1 MIQIIPPVNRNYW
14 INQRAL
20 TFSENDLEN
29 PSRVAVSLVSGTVI
43 MVYVPGVIDYDQ
55 SGEYRKWILKGYST
69 KLISND
75 FHYVYA
81 RLSREANDALIVF
94 SVNDYNIDGSI
105 SGTSGASNDY
115 WYIKIGEL
123 TSTDGTSNRS
133 LTYDSGLLG
142 TKKADME
149 ADSKL
154 EEMFELSKTSSPWMI
169 IVKEMFYEF
178 TVKNP
183 VTLLSGFVLGDKQV
197 SGIKRSIDD
206 DNSVPIDDNSITTTK
221 YLDDR
226 IESLNK
232 RFIRKDQD
240 DETNYHLSMN
250 NGAKVK
256 KSFRIGDFV
265 TGIRG
270 AYSDEQ
276 GNMEAESL
284 VLRSHLSVPEIRFN
298 RMTYFEGYNLIS
310 PGGGFTI
317 SDVVDNGNG
326 TYTIV
331 PELEEGEPCGQY
343 VDDILLGYWHDKN
356 ALGDFAGFRKV
367 QYRVS
372 SVDYNEKIFV
382 VIPRTADTMAP
393 VPNMILGQT
402 GNFTNTERQTYII
415 IDTRDGNNCITYMDN
430 ANTWDPEVSQMKSWF
445 GKKKGMVV
453 AGIDLDNYS
462 AVLQNIV
469 STGIHFNVDEITGEP
484 VRIPI
489 DKGEW
494 SSGKYAY
501 YDRVSYGGRLW
512 LCVNSSGTTS
522 MPSENNPDWL
532 LQVDKGLSG
541 VGIDSVVVQYG
552 KSDSSSSEP
561 TEWFDSVPE
570 VEEGKYLWTRSIT
583 DFTDPSI
590 DPVTTLSYVKQ
601 GEKGQAGTSVTV
613 KTIQYQ
619 AGSSATT
626 APTGTWSNSVVSV
639 PQGSYLW
646 TKTTFS
652 DNTDS
657 YGVARQGSDG
667 KDGDDGVGIKSVTI
681 TYGKSSS
688 SSVEPTSWGST
699 IPSVNEGEYLW
710 TKTVTDYTDDSVS
723 DTVVKTYTRQG
734 ETGQAGTSVTVKT
747 IQYQAGSSPTIA
759 PTGTWSNSVV
769 SVSQGSYLWTKTT
782 FSDDSV
788 SYGVAR
794 QGSDGKDGDDGVGIN
809 SVTVTYGKS
818 SSSSVEPSSWSST
831 IPSVAEGEY
840 LWTKTVTDYTDPS
853 KVDTVVKTYTK
864 QGERGEKGSSITAT
878 AIEYQAGDSPISAP
892 SGTWSKTVVS
902 VSPGYYLWTRVSF
915 SDGTKSYSVAR
926 QGADGAAGAGI
937 TWKGSYASAP
947 SGAKEGWAYYNT
959 VDGCSYIYSNGKWEV
974 LVRDGQSVVAV
985 GEWSDSD
992 VPYEVGDMVQF
1003 ANATYIAKKKT
1014 SLPPIPIWELSSGV
1028 YARMDKGAYALKGTF
1043 DSIGNKDDW
1052 QFTFAS
1058 GVDGVSYWIDIPV
1071 SAIHF
1076 TSTGTPSP
1084 SAFEATCKMSVGEN
1098 VQECSTLYLVARKYR
1113 DGNWTAH
1120 VGASMS
1126 KSISVPAT
1134 AGYTQFCVRAYRSS
1148 SEANSW
1154 SAAYLAE
1161 KGVSVV
1167 TDGSPGAE
1175 GPAGAFPYDCG
1186 KWTSG
1191 KSYVWNS
1198 TRRDK
1203 VIHPF
1208 SGVYYNFLVK
1218 NYGSTVTAAPTSAGG
1233 DNNWEAMQKY
1243 ESIATD
1249 TLFAEGANV
1258 AGFTFSS
1265 GSMMSQL
1272 TTNGKSNLILNG
1284 NSGYLYCNNAEVFG
1298 VINASSGTFNNGTFN
1313 TAKIQTGTIGGFKIT
1328 ESALYSNKVLSDPTS
1343 NTDSFVYLTSN
1354 GITVDMLGRITAS
1367 TSIGI
1372 KNFAIGDEEYLV
1384 SMSLEHNESLNSSQR
1399 FCGVRLDLKSE
1410 DVGLYVN
1417 GGSTH
1422 ILSAGI
1428 TKIHGVV
1435 LNKRTISTTGTS
1447 ISLNDDIVTFNSSS
1461 DITVYFPSDAPVG
1474 KVLYLKNTTSKKVTL
1489 SGYIRKQSDY
1499 SYSSTTQSIGAYSYI
1514 AVKTDTAWTL
1524 FNCG

>member
-1 MIQIIPPVNRNYW
+1 M
-14 INQRAL
+14 
-20 TFSENDLEN
+20 
-29 PSRVAVSLVSGTVI
+29 
-43 MVYVPGVIDYDQ
+43 
-55 SGEYRKWILKGYST
+55 
-69 KLISND
+69 
-75 FHYVYA
+75 
-81 RLSREANDALIVF
+81 
-94 SVNDYNIDGSI
+94 
-105 SGTSGASNDY
+105 
-115 WYIKIGEL
+115 
-123 TSTDGTSNRS
+123 
-133 LTYDSGLLG
+133 
-142 TKKADME
+142 
-149 ADSKL
+149 
-154 EEMFELSKTSSPWMI
+154 
-169 IVKEMFYEF
+169 
-178 TVKNP
+178 
-183 VTLLSGFVLGDKQV
+183 
-197 SGIKRSIDD
+197 
-206 DNSVPIDDNSITTTK
+206 
-221 YLDDR
+221 
-226 IESLNK
+226 
-232 RFIRKDQD
+232 
-240 DETNYHLSMN
+240 
-250 NGAKVK
+250 
-256 KSFRIGDFV
+256 
-265 TGIRG
+265 
-270 AYSDEQ
+270 
-276 GNMEAESL
+276 
-284 VLRSHLSVPEIRFN
+284 
-298 RMTYFEGYNLIS
+298 
-310 PGGGFTI
+310 
-317 SDVVDNGNG
+317 
-326 TYTIV
+326 
-331 PELEEGEPCGQY
+331 
-343 VDDILLGYWHDKN
+343 
-356 ALGDFAGFRKV
+356 
-367 QYRVS
+367 
-372 SVDYNEKIFV
+372 
-382 VIPRTADTMAP
+382 
-393 VPNMILGQT
+393 
-402 GNFTNTERQTYII
+402 
-415 IDTRDGNNCITYMDN
+415 
-430 ANTWDPEVSQMKSWF
+430 
-445 GKKKGMVV
+445 
-453 AGIDLDNYS
+453 
-462 AVLQNIV
+462 
-469 STGIHFNVDEITGEP
+469 
-484 VRIPI
+484 
-489 DKGEW
+489 
-494 SSGKYAY
+494 
-501 YDRVSYGGRLW
+501 
-512 LCVNSSGTTS
+512 
-522 MPSENNPDWL
+522 
-532 LQVDKGLSG
+532 
-541 VGIDSVVVQYG
+541 
-552 KSDSSSSEP
+552 
-561 TEWFDSVPE
+561 
-570 VEEGKYLWTRSIT
+570 
-583 DFTDPSI
+583 
-590 DPVTTLSYVKQ
+590 
-601 GEKGQAGTSVTV
+601 
-613 KTIQYQ
+613 
-619 AGSSATT
+619 
-626 APTGTWSNSVVSV
+626 
-639 PQGSYLW
+639 
-646 TKTTFS
+646 
-652 DNTDS
+652 
-657 YGVARQGSDG
+657 
-667 KDGDDGVGIKSVTI
+667 
-681 TYGKSSS
+681 
-688 SSVEPTSWGST
+688 
-699 IPSVNEGEYLW
+699 
-710 TKTVTDYTDDSVS
+710 
-723 DTVVKTYTRQG
+723 KTYTRQG